1 MRGEFGGL
9 WLEMKKIGAKATPA
23 QIEMVD
29 LLRYAGYNALITEG
43 SDEAIRAIRAYLGDP
58 MPSRYR
64 SAGKAATGALERC

>member
-1 MRGEFGGL
+1 L
-9 WLEMKKIGAKATPA
+9 
-23 QIEMVD
+23 QIEVAD
-29 LLRYAGYNALITEG
+29 ILRRQGYNVVIAEG